1 LMNISKTQNV
11 LKTRN
16 VLLPHNGL
24 LSTVKGVSWS
34 ATRELSRLRRMP

>member
-1 LMNISKTQNV
+1 LMNISKTQP
-11 LKTRN
+11 